1 MIFKMLDESAD
12 KFYKSFRQ
20 DDILEEYCAFSCYIQ
35 DTFIRSSYV
44 IDTGNFESV
53 NKVMVD
59 RFEWVRKH
67 HPILWRVATWI
78 LSL

>member
-1 MIFKMLDESAD
+1 MLDESAH
-12 KFYKSFRQ
+12 KFYEEFCKENN
-20 DDILEEYCAFSCYIQ
+20 LLGEYCAFSCYIQ

-44 IDTGNFESV
+44 IDTGNFENV
-53 NKVMVD
+53 NKVVVD

-67 HPILWRVATWI
+67 HPILWRIATWI